1 MELVRIV
8 RKSMLCII
16 CLFIAMI
23 CISIYQINYNQ
34 DNKVYYYY
42 RQIISDYDNIN
53 NDNVGITA
61 ERLIKAYEQYKEE
74 DSKYIQEAAALV
86 KEKEKYIES
95 YNADNKSKNYN
106 RILQSTLLEE
116 MTASIY
122 LMQVNR

>member
-86 KEKEKYIES
+86 KEKRNILKAIMQTTS
-95 YNADNKSKNYN
+95 Q
-106 RILQSTLLEE
+106 RIITGYYKVHFLEE

>member
-95 YNADNKSKNYN
+95 YNADNKSKNY
-106 RILQSTLLEE
+106 TGYYKVHFLEE